1 MTRFRNFVASEPDIA
16 RVPVMVDS
24 SKWTVIEAGLKRL
37 QGKGIV
43 NSISLKEGE
52 DIFKERARLIAR
64 YGAAMVVMA
73 FDEQGQAATLA
84 DKIRICQR
92 AYKILTEQVGVAPE
106 DIIFDPN
113 VLTVGT
119 GIEEHASYGVD
130 FIEAVREIKRRC
142 PGARCSGGISNV
154 SFAFRGNNPVRE
166 AMHAAFLYHAIEAG
180 LDMGIVNA
188 GMLAVY
194 EEIEPALRELVED
207 VLLNRRADATERLI
221 ALAEE
226 IKAGGAVKKGA
237 EVADDR
243 LAWRSEPVEKRLEHA
258 LVKGITDFVDQD
270 TEEARRKLPRPLDV
284 IEGPLMD
291 GMKVVGEL
299 FGAGKMFL
307 PQVVKSA
314 RVMKKAVAYLLPYME
329 AEKAGTGE
337 RRSAGKFII
346 ATVKGDVHDIG
357 KNIVGVVLSCNNYEV
372 VDLGVMVPIDKILE
386 VARREQADII
396 GLSGLITPSLEE
408 MAGNAAEME
417 RQGLKLPLLIGGATT
432 SRLHTALKIA
442 PNYSGPVVHVKDA
455 SLVVGVCN
463 RLMNPRQREDFFA
476 ELREQQGR
484 DRSGYL
490 RRGLPDLVPIEEARA
505 LGFSTDW
512 SSMSLPLPKKLGIQV
527 LAPIDPA
534 TVASYIDWSPF
545 FWAWE
550 LKGLFPKILEH
561 PKWGVQARDLYDDA
575 RRLLDVIV
583 RENRFGLRA
592 TIGFWPANRVG
603 DSVQLYTGE
612 DRASVLHTLHFLRQ
626 QKRKADDERQ
636 VYYSLA
642 DFVAPKG
649 GGEDYLGA
657 FAVTAGHEVE
667 AFASGFR
674 ERGDDYS
681 AIIIQA
687 LGDRMAEALA
697 EYAHKI
703 ARDLWGFGLEEQ
715 FTVQDLIDEKYR
727 GIRPA
732 HGYPACPDHSEKW
745 TLWSLL
751 DVEANTGVSLTE
763 NLAMN
768 PPSSVCGLYFSHPGS
783 RYFDV
788 GPLGDDQKG
797 DYRKRKSDDVLK
809 WLSV

>member
-1 MTRFRNFVASEPDIA
+1 
-16 RVPVMVDS
+16 
-24 SKWTVIEAGLKRL
+24 
-37 QGKGIV
+37 
-43 NSISLKEGE
+43 
-52 DIFKERARLIAR
+52 
-64 YGAAMVVMA
+64 
-73 FDEQGQAATLA
+73 
-84 DKIRICQR
+84 
-92 AYKILTEQVGVAPE
+92 
-106 DIIFDPN
+106 
-113 VLTVGT
+113 
-119 GIEEHASYGVD
+119 
-130 FIEAVREIKRRC
+130 
-142 PGARCSGGISNV
+142 
-154 SFAFRGNNPVRE
+154 
-166 AMHAAFLYHAIEAG
+166 
-180 LDMGIVNA
+180 
-188 GMLAVY
+188 
-194 EEIEPALRELVED
+194 
-207 VLLNRRADATERLI
+207 
-221 ALAEE
+221 
-226 IKAGGAVKKGA
+226 
-237 EVADDR
+237 
-243 LAWRSEPVEKRLEHA
+243 
-258 LVKGITDFVDQD
+258 
-270 TEEARRKLPRPLDV
+270 
-284 IEGPLMD
+284 
-291 GMKVVGEL
+291 
-299 FGAGKMFL
+299 
-307 PQVVKSA
+307 
-314 RVMKKAVAYLLPYME
+314 
-329 AEKAGTGE
+329 
-337 RRSAGKFII
+337 
-346 ATVKGDVHDIG
+346 
-357 KNIVGVVLSCNNYEV
+357 
-372 VDLGVMVPIDKILE
+372 
-386 VARREQADII
+386 
-396 GLSGLITPSLEE
+396 
-408 MAGNAAEME
+408 
-417 RQGLKLPLLIGGATT
+417 
-432 SRLHTALKIA
+432 
-442 PNYSGPVVHVKDA
+442 
-455 SLVVGVCN
+455 
-463 RLMNPRQREDFFA
+463 
-476 ELREQQGR
+476 
-484 DRSGYL
+484 
-490 RRGLPDLVPIEEARA
+490 
-505 LGFSTDW
+505 
-512 SSMSLPLPKKLGIQV
+512 MSLPLPKKLGIQV

-715 FTVQDLIDEKYR
+715 FTVQALIDEKYR

-732 HGYPACPDHSEKW
+732 DGSPACPDHSEKW